1 MQSNDMNG
9 TALELQALGK
19 RYGGLEVLKDLT
31 FSVPRGARVAIIG
44 PNGAGKT
51 TLLSVITGAQRASSG
66 RVLLFGA
73 DVTPLPPNRRLALGL
88 GCSFQINRL
97 FFGLSV
103 LDNTRLALLGGRGWS
118 DKLFRPLA
126 GGAVGTVGTVGR
138 RAQEL
143 LESMALW
150 DKRDEQVGLLSYGDQ
165 RKLEIVFGLAAHPKL
180 LVLDEPTAGL
190 ALDEI
195 EPFMAL
201 IKQLAADTTLI
212 FTSHDMDV
220 VFGLADRLIVL
231 FFGEIVAQGTPEE
244 IQADPKVR
252 EIYLGESSEKA

>member
-1 MQSNDMNG
+1 MN
-9 TALELQALGK
+9 TPALELQTLGK

-66 RVLLFGA
+66 RVMLFGS
-73 DVTPLPPNRRLALGL
+73 DVTRLPPNQRLALGL

-103 LDNTRLALLGGRGWS
+103 LDNTRLAVLGGRSWGY
-118 DKLFRPLA
+118 KLFQPLA
-126 GGAVGTVGTVGR
+126 GGAVGR
-138 RAQEL
+138 RVQDL

-150 DKRDEQVGLLSYGDQ
+150 DKRAEQVGLLSYGDQ

-201 IKQLAADTTLI
+201 IRQLAADTTLI

-231 FFGEIVAQGTPEE
+231 FFGEIVAQGTPED

-252 EIYLGESSEKA
+252 EIYLGESIEKA